1 MLLDEFGGDELN
13 KALVAV
19 NERDVDNTKADRQL
33 LEQQARAATRKP
45 RQPVQLPRRD
55 LEDLYVPKVDLG
67 SYDPP
72 DNIDSDAEK
81 ETF

>member
-1 MLLDEFGGDELN
+1 MKVRSSPN
-13 KALVAV
+13 C
-19 NERDVDNTKADRQL
+19 QI
-33 LEQQARAATRKP
+33 ARRATSQRA

-72 DNIDSDAEK
+72 NNIDSDAEK